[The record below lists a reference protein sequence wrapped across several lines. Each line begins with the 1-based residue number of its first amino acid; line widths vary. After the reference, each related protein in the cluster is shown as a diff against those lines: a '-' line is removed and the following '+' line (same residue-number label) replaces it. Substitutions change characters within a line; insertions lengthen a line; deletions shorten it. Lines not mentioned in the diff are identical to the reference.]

1 MGNSQIPL
9 VASAASASRGLQEGH
24 GALAVQ
30 AGPQA
35 LQRCVACWGQAG
47 GGLFTLDPRP
57 NLLLYPCHLK
67 KKSDYIT
74 QEVSFPRSLSPSP
87 FLLASLPLLPF
98 SLSLLPFFS
107 LPFPLSLF
115 PSFLSAFQL
124 PQQSIWGGKFHK
136 DINPLFSEPAG
147 FYFFWPKIYLQL
159 KELVK

>member
-35 LQRCVACWGQAG
+35 PQRCVACWGQAG

-87 FLLASLPLLPF
+87 FLLASLPLL
-98 SLSLLPFFS
+98 SR
-107 LPFPLSLF
+107 F
-115 PSFLSAFQL
+115 PSFLSFLFLSLFLSFLLFFL
-124 PQQSIWGGKFHK
+124 PSNFHNK
-136 DINPLFSEPAG
+136 VFGEES
-147 FYFFWPKIYLQL
+147 FTKI
-159 KELVK
+159 